1 MGLLTKTAFEALTD
15 KLARRIIAAV
25 ETPSGDML
33 AGNTTDGLTRYL
45 DTATEDPFLQAALLR
60 PAAEVD
66 RQALGPGLAA
76 YLNDALDNTVWA
88 SFCSAIASYVTSEEG
103 GSYASLAAYL
113 SAVGATVHP
122 LVAEVFRKGPGAGVF
137 TTEAGTVVGAMHPQM
152 VTFDFDRVYVGSQDS
167 LVDETTDLGNP
178 AGSTEVEVFTLD
190 NDVVALGSR
199 RKFSAIGL
207 DIATLASA
215 DVGLT
220 VYYWNGTAWAE
231 LSVTDRTTGFS
242 VNGGLISW
250 TIPAD
255 WEPCNMDMQGTP
267 EAFDAT
273 QMGAYYYLILQRTE
287 DTVVTPPEV
296 TWFQAIPEP
305 VTFDG
310 RLFGIEQPP
319 LALVRITGENLC
331 EVTVLNDA
339 AWQAFVCPG
348 VANNELKL
356 LALTDIGASLTFTL
370 GYVDQDGNA
379 ATKAQTAWS
388 APNAGDTKNLTLAT
402 NDTGVRAIDA
412 DTCAITTTATSGV
425 FAIVANDYPRAIGAK

>member
-1 MGLLTKTAFEALTD
+1 MGLLTKTVFEALTD
-15 KLARRIIAAV
+15 KLARRVVAAI
-25 ETPSGDML
+25 ETPAGDML
-33 AGNTTDGLTRYL
+33 AGNTTAGLAQYI
-45 DTATEDPFLQAALLR
+45 DTATDDPYLQTALLR
-60 PAAEVD
+60 AAAAVD
-66 RQALGPGLAA
+66 RAPLGSGLAA
-76 YLNDALDNTVWA
+76 YLNDALDVTAWKDLCA
-88 SFCSAIASYVTSEEG
+88 AISAYVTSADG
-103 GSYASLAAYL
+103 GAYASFAEYL

-122 LVAEVFRKGPGAGVF
+122 LAAELFRKHLSAGAF
-137 TTEAGTVVGAMHPQM
+137 TTSAGAVVGAMHPTM
-152 VTFDFDRVYVGSQDS
+152 STFDFDRVYVGTQGS
-167 LVDETTDLGNP
+167 LADETTDLGAP
-178 AGSTEVEVFTLD
+178 TGGTEVEVFTLD
-190 NDVVALGSR
+190 NDVVVLGSR
-199 RKFSAIGL
+199 RKFSAIAL

-215 DVGLT
+215 DVGL
-220 VYYWNGTAWAE
+220 VAYYWNGTAWEE

-242 VNGGLISW
+242 ANGGLISW

-267 EAFDAT
+267 FDAA
-273 QMGAYYYLILQRTE
+273 QMGAYYYIILQRTE

-310 RLFGIEQPP
+310 RLYGIEQPP

-339 AWQAFVCPG
+339 AWQAFVPPG
-348 VANNELKL
+348 VGNNELKL

-370 GYVDQDGNA
+370 GYTDQDGNA

-388 APNAGDTKNLTLAT
+388 SPNAGDTKNLTLVT

-412 DTCAITTTATSGV
+412 DTCAISTTATSGV